1 MKYIVI
7 KVARSEN
14 HKPRTR
20 DWGAVGGLV
29 CSKGCLCGCLCS
41 CLPKNDG
48 EPFSA
53 RAPYL
58 IAYVSVVTRVM
69 LMS

>member
-29 CSKGCLCGCLCS
+29 CSKGCLCS
-41 CLPKNDG
+41 CLLKNDG